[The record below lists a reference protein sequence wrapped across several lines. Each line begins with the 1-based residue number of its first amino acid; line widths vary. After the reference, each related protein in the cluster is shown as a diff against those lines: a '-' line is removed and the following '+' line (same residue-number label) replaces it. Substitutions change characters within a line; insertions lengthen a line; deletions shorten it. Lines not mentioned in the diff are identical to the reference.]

1 MYMKKEVADL
11 KKIKSKTR
19 KKPGKST
26 NLVADK
32 SVFDMLLKRAINP
45 VKQ

>member
-1 MYMKKEVADL
+1 MKNKVADS

-32 SVFDMLLKRAINP
+32 SVFDVLLKRAINP
-45 VKQ
+45 AKQ